1 MTWMISV
8 VESTNDGSDSVGVS
22 VIVKS
27 NAASEVVL
35 CFKKKS
41 TKVKQKINHHLITY
55 MSIQS
60 KINGKRR
67 N

>member
-22 VIVKS
+22 VKS